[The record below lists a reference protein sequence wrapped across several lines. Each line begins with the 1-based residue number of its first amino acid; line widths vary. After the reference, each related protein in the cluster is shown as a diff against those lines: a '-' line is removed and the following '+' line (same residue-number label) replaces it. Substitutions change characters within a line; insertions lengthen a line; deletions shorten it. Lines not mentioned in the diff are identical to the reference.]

1 MAHIYTISTGAVTIS
16 AATTLVC
23 IRPNTTTPIKVIRC
37 TLTQRG
43 TATSEQVR
51 VQLGRKA
58 SAFAT
63 GLTSVNVGGG
73 TQPLLAKHEESNP
86 TSSITGGTSAAA
98 GTAGTASTSEGAGAF
113 TPVVDDAFNN
123 LTGYIWMPQPGEE
136 IVFAPGSAEAF
147 VMRVPTA
154 PTGTTNWHASVTFEE
169 I

>member
-1 MAHIYTISTGAVTIS
+1 MTHTYTISTGAVSIA

-23 IRPNTTTPIKVIRC
+23 IRPNTTTPIKVVRC
-37 TLTQRG
+37 TLSQRG

-73 TQPLLAKHEESNP
+73 TQPLLAQHNENDP
-86 TSSITGGTSAAA
+86 ASSITGGTSAAA
-98 GTAGTASTSEGAGAF
+98 GTAGTASTSEGAGDF

-123 LTGYIWMPQPGEE
+123 LTGFVWVPAPGEE
-136 IVFAPGSAEAF
+136 IVFAPASSEAF
-147 VMRVPTA
+147 VVRVPTA

>member
-1 MAHIYTISTGAVTIS
+1 MANTYTISTGPVSIS
-16 AATTLVC
+16 AATTLVTL
-23 IRPNTTTPIKVIRC
+23 RPNTPTPVKIVRC
-37 TLTQRG
+37 TLSQRG

-58 SAFAT
+58 SAYAT

-73 TQPLLAKHEESNP
+73 TQPLLAKHAESSP
-86 TSSITGGTSAAA
+86 ASSITGGTSGAA

-113 TPVVDDAFNN
+113 TPVVDEAFNN
-123 LTGYIWMPQPGEE
+123 LTGYVWLPAPGEE
-136 IVFAPGSAEAF
+136 IVFNPGSAEAF

-154 PTGTTNWHASVTFEE
+154 PTGTTNWQATVTFEE

>member
-1 MAHIYTISTGAVTIS
+1 MSHTYTISTGAVSIS

-23 IRPNTTTPIKVIRC
+23 IRPNTTTPIKIIRC
-37 TLTQRG
+37 TLSQRG

-58 SAFAT
+58 SAYAT
-63 GLTSVNVGGG
+63 GLTAVNIGGG
-73 TQPLLAKHEESNP
+73 TQPLLAEHAESNP
-86 TSSITGGTSAAA
+86 ASSITGGTSAAA

-123 LTGYIWMPQPGEE
+123 LTGYVWVPQPGEE

-154 PTGTTNWHASVTFEE
+154 PTGTTNWQAAVTFEE